1 MSYRDYVMVPRADW
15 QGLCD
20 TAREKQRS
28 DKTYTSGE
36 LLGAVSAIKSTS
48 ARVTHKIDFG
58 KATGVE
64 ELGIASAV
72 STDLAVGQDDGDG
85 VKYCRLTATADD
97 PYICI
102 GGMSAEEPFTDKTS
116 DQLRYIV
123 IKYRTSCEA
132 KGEFYTSRS
141 DGRYWTSAAGTHIV
155 WDWVPDGQWHLV
167 LIDARYVWG
176 NVEGVRLHAFR
187 FDFLERYVAG
197 EYIDIAYIKFFAE
210 RNDAVAFMRSE
221 QTVTMVTPGAEASSR
236 TVYCSYDRYY
246 TGARNVPLNSY
257 VYFRG
262 PYPDGYFVAGNAP
275 RTCADGV
282 AYVSDGKETVLCES
296 EARSWLTANGGVKDT
311 GASYDSIILRG
322 WVDPAERGL
331 EITSFAYRIS
341 TDQTCVERE
350 DAAWVVYDD
359 GLCSALGS
367 HSARRHAIVIDVS
380 GLSHGIYSID
390 LYVRL
395 SDGELYSMLG
405 TWGSVEYC
413 RRADYVDAA
422 GNAYFISSGR
432 VVKNGAAVQDA
443 ILAAVPGNEWQPF
456 LAYNPQIEVFEAE
469 KGISGRYVYADT
481 VTLSPILDGL
491 EADPV
496 PVVVDK
502 VNVTPLTVTANGTY
516 TPPGGVDGFS
526 SVVANI
532 PIPEPVT
539 EALAVTENGTYTPPE
554 GVDGF
559 SSVKVEVPEPVVE
572 SLTVTENGTYAPA
585 DGVDGFSSV
594 TVEVQNT
601 GGGSDKFKQM
611 VDGTIT
617 EVTAADLGDITEIA
631 PYAFYN
637 RRSIVSVE
645 IPEGITGIGAA
656 AFEHCYKLC
665 EVLNNSSLRIT
676 KGSQNY
682 GYVANYALDVHDGE
696 SKIDRAGD
704 FLFYTYEGVNYLI
717 GYVGGGVEPKL
728 PNTYNGE
735 NYELYR
741 HALSQLKITNI
752 TIPDAVTKIG
762 VNAFSG
768 CSELKK
774 VTIGNGVTIIDE
786 RAFNG
791 CGGITGTFVVP
802 DNVTSIEASAFYG
815 CSLMNG
821 IIIGNGVTSIGA
833 TAFYNCVNLR
843 NGKGITIKATT
854 PPTITATTFS
864 TVGTNCPVYVPAES
878 VDAYK
883 AATNWSARADH
894 IFAIE
899 EGA

>member
-1 MSYRDYVMVPRADW
+1 MSYNDYVMVPRADW
-15 QGLCD
+15 KGLCD
-20 TAREKQRS
+20 ATREKCKSSR
-28 DKTYTSGE
+28 TFTSGE
-36 LLGAVSAIKSTS
+36 LLDAVENLQNTS
-48 ARVTHKIDFG
+48 AHVMHEIDFA
-58 KATGVE
+58 ATTDINALGV
-64 ELGIASAV
+64 A
-72 STDLAVGQDDGDG
+72 LAVNTEFTWSLSVADNT
-85 VKYCRLTATADD
+85 KYCRLTATGDD

-102 GGMSAEEPFTDKTS
+102 GGMNAEEPFTDKTS

-123 IKYRTSCEA
+123 IKYRAYFEA

-141 DGRYWTSAAGTHIV
+141 DGRHWESPAGTHIV

-197 EYIDIAYIKFFAE
+197 EYIDVAYIKFFAE
-210 RNDAVAFMRSE
+210 RHDAVSFMRSE

-275 RTCADGV
+275 STCAAGV

-481 VTLSPILDGL
+481 VTLSPVLDL
-491 EADPV
+491 PESETAVEA
-496 PVVVDK
+496 
-502 VNVTPLTVTANGTY
+502 
-516 TPPGGVDGFS
+516 
-526 SVVANI
+526 
-532 PIPEPVT
+532 
-539 EALAVTENGTYTPPE
+539 
-554 GVDGF
+554 
-559 SSVKVEVPEPVVE
+559 
-572 SLTVTENGTYAPA
+572 
-585 DGVDGFSSV
+585 
-594 TVEVQNT
+594 
-601 GGGSDKFKQM
+601 
-611 VDGTIT
+611 
-617 EVTAADLGDITEIA
+617 
-631 PYAFYN
+631 
-637 RRSIVSVE
+637 
-645 IPEGITGIGAA
+645 
-656 AFEHCYKLC
+656 
-665 EVLNNSSLRIT
+665 
-676 KGSQNY
+676 
-682 GYVANYALDVHDGE
+682 
-696 SKIDRAGD
+696 
-704 FLFYTYEGVNYLI
+704 
-717 GYVGGGVEPKL
+717 
-728 PNTYNGE
+728 
-735 NYELYR
+735 
-741 HALSQLKITNI
+741 
-752 TIPDAVTKIG
+752 
-762 VNAFSG
+762 
-768 CSELKK
+768 
-774 VTIGNGVTIIDE
+774 
-786 RAFNG
+786 
-791 CGGITGTFVVP
+791 
-802 DNVTSIEASAFYG
+802 
-815 CSLMNG
+815 
-821 IIIGNGVTSIGA
+821 
-833 TAFYNCVNLR
+833 
-843 NGKGITIKATT
+843 
-854 PPTITATTFS
+854 
-864 TVGTNCPVYVPAES
+864 
-878 VDAYK
+878 
-883 AATNWSARADH
+883 
-894 IFAIE
+894 
-899 EGA
+899 

>member
-20 TAREKQRS
+20 TAREKCATS
-28 DKTYTSGE
+28 ALYTSGTLVE
-36 LLGAVSAIKSTS
+36 EFKSIVQS
-48 ARVTHKIDFG
+48 KMTHKIDFG
-58 KATGVE
+58 EEISSFVNAEGRGILSLETGDSK
-64 ELGIASAV
+64 GII
-72 STDLAVGQDDGDG
+72 
-85 VKYCRLTATADD
+85 YYRLTATADD

-123 IKYRTSCEA
+123 IKYRTSCKA
-132 KGEFYTSRS
+132 RGEFYTSRS
-141 DGRYWTSAAGTHIV
+141 DGRYWTSAAGVHV
-155 WDWVPDGQWHLV
+155 AWDWVPDGQWHLTM
-167 LIDARYVWG
+167 IDARHVWG
-176 NVEGVRLHAFR
+176 NVTGVRLHSFR

-197 EYIDIAYIKFFAE
+197 EHIDVAYIKFFAE

-221 QTVTMVTPGAEASSR
+221 QTVTMVTPGEEANSR

-496 PVVVDK
+496 PVVVEGAK
-502 VNVTPLTVTANGTY
+502 PVPLVVTSNGVYNAPEGGYSPVTVEVKPRLMPLTVTANGTH
-516 TPPGGVDGFS
+516 TIEAGAGVDGFYP
-526 SVVANI
+526 VTVNVPVA
-532 PIPEPVT
+532 EPVT
-539 EALAVTENGTYTPPE
+539 EPLTVTENGTYTPAE
-554 GVDGF
+554 
-559 SSVKVEVPEPVVE
+559 
-572 SLTVTENGTYAPA
+572 
-585 DGVDGFSSV
+585 GVDGFSSV
-594 TVEVQNT
+594 TVEVQAS

-617 EVTAADLGDITEIA
+617 EVTAEDLEGATKIREFLFFNNQRGA
-631 PYAFYN
+631 GVPV
-637 RRSIVSVE
+637 VSVE
-645 IPEGITGIGAA
+645 IPA
-656 AFEHCYKLC
+656 
-665 EVLNNSSLRIT
+665 S
-676 KGSQNY
+676 
-682 GYVANYALDVHDGE
+682 VANIGQSSFQNCASLMNVVFQE
-696 SKIDRAGD
+696 NSK
-704 FLFYTYEGVNYLI
+704 LYNI
-717 GYVGGGVEPKL
+717 G
-728 PNTYNGE
+728 
-735 NYELYR
+735 
-741 HALSQLKITNI
+741 Q
-752 TIPDAVTKIG
+752 
-762 VNAFSG
+762 NAFSG
-768 CSELKK
+768 CSSLK
-774 VTIGNGVTIIDE
+774 N
-786 RAFNG
+786 FMM
-791 CGGITGTFVVP
+791 P
-802 DNVTSIEASAFYG
+802 S
-815 CSLMNG
+815 
-821 IIIGNGVTSIGA
+821 GVTSIGA
-833 TAFYNCVNLR
+833 GAFNECALLETIVIPDGVTAISEDVFRSCISLSSITFGNNTRSIGKNAFNGCNTLTSIILPDSVTSIKGYSFNCKNVSNVVLGSGIESLSSMSFYCPQLMSV
-843 NGKGITIKATT
+843 TINATT
-854 PPTITATTFS
+854 PPSIASNSFTTHADCRF
-864 TVGTNCPVYVPAES
+864 YVPAES

-883 AATNWSARADH
+883 AATNWSARADY

-899 EGA
+899 EDA